1 MIPDRSV
8 GDDTKEEF
16 KVRLSKP
23 RAAGRRSPR
32 VWCAASCLLKRC
44 ARAIR
49 AGQRRRARA
58 NHRVGTRQFNQ
69 RCAVRVMYCRNS
81 TRGQWK
87 AHGRYLAR
95 EKARADL
102 TTEAGFDEDSQGID
116 IASRLQQ
123 WQSAGDE
130 RLWKIIVSPEFGD
143 RMNLPRLTHE
153 LMKRM
158 ARDLATSL
166 EWAAVCHFN
175 TDNPH
180 VHVLIRGVRDNGTPL
195 SLGRDYVKRGI
206 RNAAEDLC
214 TCQLGYRSRSDV
226 LEVQRREVAQQRFTS
241 LDRIIARESGAVSGV
256 EAFRVNAGLSRF
268 RNEYVI
274 ARLKTLET
282 MGLAEA
288 DGQSQWRVRT
298 DFETVLRAIQRSGDR
313 QKMLAAHGL
322 PVSDPRLPLRMLD
335 SRRLR
340 SIEGRV
346 LVHGE
351 DEGSGRNFMMLEGTD
366 ATVHCI
372 YYTPEMSEARS
383 RGGLRA
389 GSFVRVH
396 KAFVDGRA
404 QVEVDDLGDADQL
417 LTNRG
422 HFQEAARRQ
431 FRRGVVSIDN
441 VWEGWLG
448 RYLKALR
455 NAALEIRQGGPQR
468 EHNRPSRRSRDQSRE
483 R

>member
-1 MIPDRSV
+1 
-8 GDDTKEEF
+8 
-16 KVRLSKP
+16 
-23 RAAGRRSPR
+23 
-32 VWCAASCLLKRC
+32 
-44 ARAIR
+44 
-49 AGQRRRARA
+49 
-58 NHRVGTRQFNQ
+58 
-69 RCAVRVMYCRNS
+69 MYCKNS

-95 EKARADL
+95 ESAHRDHPQGA
-102 TTEAGFDEDSQGID
+102 TFDDHTQEID

-130 RLWKIIVSPEFGD
+130 RLWRIVVSPEFGD
-143 RMNLPRLTHE
+143 RLDLPRLTRE

-158 ARDLATSL
+158 EHDLGSSL

-180 VHVLIRGVRDNGTPL
+180 VHVALRGARDNGQPL

-206 RNAAEDLC
+206 RSAAEEQC
-214 TCQLGYRSRSDV
+214 TCQQGYRSRSDV
-226 LEVQRREVAQQRFTS
+226 LEAKRREVLQQRFTS
-241 LDRIIARESGAVSGV
+241 LDRIIARDNAKDLGANHFVVSPDKG
-256 EAFRVNAGLSRF
+256 RF

-288 DGQSQWRVRT
+288 IGTSQWRVRS
-298 DFETVLRAIQRSGDR
+298 DFETALRAMQRSGDR

-322 PVSDPRLPLRMLD
+322 PASDPRLPLRMLD
-335 SRRLR
+335 SRQLK
-340 SIEGRV
+340 SIEGRI

-383 RGGLRA
+383 RAGLRA
-389 GSFVRVH
+389 GSFVRIR
-396 KAFVDGRA
+396 KAFVDGRP
-404 QVEVDDLGDADQL
+404 QVGIDDLGDAEQL
-417 LTNRG
+417 LSNRG
-422 HFQEAARRQ
+422 HFREAARRQ
-431 FRRGVVSIDN
+431 LRRGVIPIDDD
-441 VWEGWLG
+441 WKGWLG
-448 RYLKALR
+448 RYHKALR
-455 NAALEIRQGGPQR
+455 NAALATQQDAGHR
-468 EHNRPSRRSRDQSRE
+468 EHSRPSRRNAGQSRG